1 MDAAGPIPDP
11 WPEGGQDLFRHVANR
26 PAMTVDSDDIISI
39 GDDLL
44 ERYPGAFSGD
54 FEQNKRKIEQLTE
67 LRSRHVR
74 NRVAGYVTR
83 QYAADS
89 G

>member
-1 MDAAGPIPDP
+1 
-11 WPEGGQDLFRHVANR
+11 
-26 PAMTVDSDDIISI
+26 MTVDPEDVISI

-44 ERYPGAFSGD
+44 ERYPDMFSAD
-54 FEQNKRKIEQLTE
+54 FERNKRHVEDFTE

-74 NRVAGYVTR
+74 NRVAGYITR
-83 QYAADS
+83 QYPAKDVE